1 MKGGNKKIMD
11 IAVKT
16 ENLHKIYLKGG
27 ENEVHALRGVNLEIT
42 RGESVAVIGASGS
55 GKSTLL
61 HLIGGIDRPTEG
73 RVLVSGKNIY
83 EQNDGELALFRRRQV
98 GFVFQMFNLM
108 PHLTVYE
115 NIVLPLGLDG
125 RIADKE
131 RVDELIESLGL
142 NDKRKSLPNQL
153 SGGQQQRVA
162 IARALAT
169 QPVIVLADEP
179 TGNLDSKTSAEVLNL
194 LRASASKLG
203 QTMAIITHD
212 DKVAQFCDRAVR
224 IEDGVIV
231 NG

>member
-1 MKGGNKKIMD
+1 MD
-11 IAVKT
+11 IVVRT
-16 ENLHKIYLKGG
+16 ENLHKIYLQDS
-27 ENEVHALRGVNLEIT
+27 ENAVHALRGVNLEIA

-73 RVLVSGKNIY
+73 KVFVEGRNIY
-83 EQNDGELALFRRRQV
+83 SQNDGDLALFRRRQV

-131 RVDELIESLGL
+131 RVDELIESIGL
-142 NDKRKSLPNQL
+142 SDKRKSLPNQL

-162 IARALAT
+162 IARALVT

>member
-1 MKGGNKKIMD
+1 MD

-16 ENLHKIYLKGG
+16 EDLKKTYLSG
-27 ENEVHALRGVNLEIT
+27 ENAVHALRGINLEIT
-42 RGESVAVIGASGS
+42 RGESVAIIGSSGS

-73 RVLVSGKNIY
+73 KVFVGDRNIY
-83 EQNDGELALFRRRQV
+83 DQNENELALFRRRQV

-125 RIADKE
+125 RTANGERIEDLIQILGLADK
-131 RVDELIESLGL
+131 I
-142 NDKRKSLPNQL
+142 KSLPNQL

-162 IARALAT
+162 IARALVK

-194 LRASASKLG
+194 LRTSAGRLG

-212 DKVAQFCDRAVR
+212 DKVAQFCDRVLK

>member
-1 MKGGNKKIMD
+1 MD
-11 IAVKT
+11 IVVRTEDLKKT
-16 ENLHKIYLKGG
+16 YLSG
-27 ENEVHALRGVNLEIT
+27 ENAVHALRGVNLEIE
-42 RGESVAVIGASGS
+42 RGESVAIIGSSGS

-73 RVLVSGKNIY
+73 KVFIGGRDIY
-83 EQNDGELALFRRRQV
+83 NHNDGDLALFRRRQV

-125 RIADKE
+125 RTADNE
-131 RVDELIESLGL
+131 RVDELISTLGL
-142 NDKRKSLPNQL
+142 NEKIKSLPNQL

-162 IARALAT
+162 IARALVT

-194 LRASASKLG
+194 LRTSAGKFG

-224 IEDGVIV
+224 IEDGVII